1 MCMLVTTFLVYKKI
15 MKNKKALTN
24 FPKVV
29 DEKYINFH
37 WSKGSTTE
45 SHELHFSKIHGGYY
59 LYGLWVCMILHALG
73 LHVFALQIYDLA
85 SA

>member
-1 MCMLVTTFLVYKKI
+1 

-24 FPKVV
+24 FPKVT
-29 DEKYINFH
+29 DEKYDINFH

-59 LYGLWVCMILHALG
+59 QYGQTMGVYD
-73 LHVFALQIYDLA
+73 FARPWFTCIC
-85 SA
+85 SANL